1 MYGLLTMDSFM
12 NSGLLAEF
20 GSLAQLVAVW
30 NGVWPYLLMV
40 FGFSVIIFVHE
51 LGHFLLAKWADV
63 RVERFAVG
71 FGRELLGF
79 SKGETRYSL
88 NVLPFGG
95 YVKMLGQE
103 DFDDKADELLFKN
116 DPRSFIAKPVG
127 PRMAIVSAGVIANIL
142 LACFLFMIVFMI
154 GMERPGPSIGTVEPD
169 SPADKAGLLPGD
181 KMLTVNG
188 EPILEFTD
196 LRMAVIL
203 SSRHEP
209 LKFIVERNGERIG
222 PINVKPDYRRPES
235 TRDVRRQTIGVLAG
249 VTREIMVTGLAIDK
263 SRRDSPHVG
272 DILVEA
278 DGVAITKE
286 NATAMFGTLV
296 YAKEIYVERADPKN
310 PDAPP
315 ERVRVNIPPQLKIHA
330 SDPSDRRTVSVLG
343 LTPLSRFDT
352 PDPKGR
358 GALAGLEFGD
368 TVLEWDDISFP
379 NSEDIRQ
386 AEYQNSENDIHFKV
400 RRADGKIVEG
410 FVRPKRNRHGAGT
423 IQALIEAIPDAEA
436 ASDGVKARFQRV
448 RPYGIAAE
456 ASVESGDGV
465 VAINGTKHPT
475 AAQVRKVIRGAS
487 GKPVSLTLRKAN
499 GEPLLQTVVRP
510 QRSGS
515 MDAGFSRV
523 ADDWLQ
529 VGQIVPTINGKPS
542 PAAKAGIQPGV
553 RILKVNEL
561 AVSTW
566 RDLIHQFRE
575 HAGGPVDL
583 TYLDLDG
590 QTHVAALQVP
600 HSLRTLV
607 GIGPEARIVSV
618 DGKTGVE
625 IETTRG
631 KETVHVAYH
640 EGLRSLL
647 TDLVGRKQV
656 PVALRPTILSPIET
670 RYIDVTEEMVD
681 PWVGRIAFYPNILV
695 APETRILKG
704 ENALDAVRIGIHKT
718 YFFILQVYTT
728 IERMVISRTV
738 GVENL
743 SGPLGIVSIGGQI
756 ARAGM
761 VEFLFFMAIIS
772 ANLAV
777 INFLP
782 LPIVDGG
789 LMVFLIIEKIKGSP
803 VSLRVQVATQM
814 IGLFLIIGAFL
825 FVTYNDAIRMWG

>member
-1 MYGLLTMDSFM
+1 MHGWLTMDIFM
-12 NSGLLAEF
+12 NSGLLADF

-30 NGVWPYLLMV
+30 NGIWPYLVMIL
-40 FGFSVIIFVHE
+40 GFSVIIFVHE

-71 FGRELLGF
+71 FGRELIGF
-79 SKGETRYSL
+79 TRGETRYSL

-103 DFDDKADELLFKN
+103 DFDDKSDELLFKN
-116 DPRSFIAKPVG
+116 DPRSFIAKPIG

-154 GMERPGPSIGTVEPD
+154 GMERIGPSIGTVEPD

-188 EPILEFTD
+188 ESILEFTD

-203 SSRHEP
+203 ASRHEP
-209 LKFIVERNGERIG
+209 LVFVVERNGERIG
-222 PINVKPDYRRPES
+222 PIYVEPDYRRPES
-235 TRDVRRQTIGVLAG
+235 TRDVRRQTIGVMPG
-249 VTREIMVTGLAIDK
+249 VTRKIIWTGPTIDNSK
-263 SRRDSPHVG
+263 PESPHVG

-286 NATAMFGTLV
+286 NATAMHSTLV

-315 ERVRVNIPPQLKIHA
+315 QRVRVEIPPRLEIYP
-330 SDPSDRRTVSVLG
+330 SDSSDRRTVSVLG
-343 LTPLSRFDT
+343 LTPLVRFGSFDS
-352 PDPKGR
+352 DGR
-358 GALAGLEFGD
+358 GALAGLEIGD
-368 TVLEWDDISFP
+368 TVLEWDDIPFP
-379 NSEDIRQ
+379 NREDVRQ
-386 AEYQNSENDIHFKV
+386 AVHQNSENDIHFKV
-400 RRADGKIVEG
+400 RRVGGRIVEG

-423 IQALIEAIPDAEA
+423 IQALCEDIPDADA
-436 ASDGVKARFQRV
+436 AEEGVRARFQRV

-465 VAINGTKHPT
+465 VAVNDIQHPT
-475 AAQVRKVIRGAS
+475 AAQVRKLIRGAS
-487 GKPVSLTLRKAN
+487 GKLVSLTLQKAS
-499 GEPLLQTVVRP
+499 GATVQTAVRP

-515 MDAGFSRV
+515 IDAGFSLV

-529 VGQIVPTINGKPS
+529 VGQIVPAIAGKPS
-542 PAAKAGIQPGV
+542 PAAEAGIPSGV
-553 RILKVNEL
+553 RILKVNEQ

-566 RDLIHQFRE
+566 RDLIRRFRE
-575 HAGGPVDL
+575 YAGGPVDL

-590 QTHVAALQVP
+590 GTHVVPFHVP
-600 HSLRTLV
+600 HSLRTLL

-618 DGKTGVE
+618 DGTTSVE
-625 IETTRG
+625 IETGRG
-631 KETVHVAYH
+631 METVHVAYH

-647 TDLVGRKQV
+647 SDLVGKKH
-656 PVALRPTILSPIET
+656 VAVGLRPTVLSPIET
-670 RYIDVTEEMVD
+670 RYIDVTEDMVD
-681 PWVGRIAFYPNILV
+681 PWVGRIAFRPNIDV
-695 APETRILKG
+695 AREMRILKG
-704 ENALDAVRIGIHKT
+704 KNVLDAVRIGIHKT
-718 YFFILQVYTT
+718 YYFILQVYTT
-728 IERMVISRTV
+728 IERMVVSRTV

-756 ARAGM
+756 ARAGF

-814 IGLFLIIGAFL
+814 IGLFLIIGAFI
-825 FVTYNDAIRMWG
+825 FVTYNDALRMWG